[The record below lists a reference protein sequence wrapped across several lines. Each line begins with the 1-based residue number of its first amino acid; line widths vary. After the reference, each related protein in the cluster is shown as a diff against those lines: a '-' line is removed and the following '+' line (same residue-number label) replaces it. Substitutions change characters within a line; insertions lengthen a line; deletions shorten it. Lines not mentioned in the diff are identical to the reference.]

1 MDFESDELLALA
13 RLEIDKGDI
22 EQALL
27 KLKKVL
33 AEKKVPAEA
42 NAMAARLYARLGLFE
57 RAQKLFKAM
66 AARLYARLG
75 LFERAQKLFKSY
87 LKQRPDDVVEA
98 FQYGMVHLDLDDEP
112 GALEIWSSL
121 LEKEPNHPPAM
132 FYRGLVLARQN
143 QVTEATNTLK
153 RLLDTAPRE
162 NLYYTRAMELLKA
175 IENGK
180 SPVMPKNAYQSEEA
194 NSPARNPKVTRTE
207 H

>member
-42 NAMAARLYARLGLFE
+42 N
-57 RAQKLFKAM
+57 AM